1 MVIKKT
7 LIPYLNI
14 QLACVALIYS
24 LLSIK
29 ITADEL
35 QQSYSYAVV
44 LSQAAYGETGWKAV
58 ADSLVKKHSQTGTA
72 KLFIWPES
80 VNDVKSELS
89 AFMPNYIGYI
99 ARPASECN
107 TEFVVTVSRLSRNL
121 DSDPYG
127 DAVWGIIT
135 GFEAG
140 DALRAV
146 SQSLEVKTVLLAS
159 NNLSYEPPIQR
170 FYQGIGMTCDSY
182 TKTDYLFPDKSGEVY
197 TENKRPDAEQDRIKL
212 VCKYLN
218 AQDINITVQGQG
230 TIQGPVDCIIT
241 GGHGNVNVWQCHY
254 PEVGTEG
261 YMNSSNGSL
270 FGSPNSGSTISIK
283 ATTPKVYWCATNCLM
298 GNPNDI
304 NNIVYAAFHSGQAV
318 QMFGFMNEASAGD
331 DFMAWGVYD
340 RTTKFAG
347 KYTLAES
354 FFLSN
359 NIAQFELKHPGGEFV
374 SAQVKLF
381 MDSTVFYGD
390 PAADV
395 TFHDF
400 GDSAKSYKE
409 SLTFSENAQGNTDFT
424 YTVTPVAHDI
434 EFGKGYCYVFRPA
447 ILLPVRIDP
456 TTVAI
461 TKNSGHT
468 TEILENQV
476 IWEMLSKGEV
486 LRKGQSKSLQW
497 TALVT
502 DKKTAVIQTR
512 EQHLQN
518 IKAKTE
524 ILVLSGITGLMAQI
538 RNIPAGAMTLQMV
551 SPAGRVLY
559 TKSFIS
565 DGLKQYTLK
574 LPIGS
579 VSGVCIISLY
589 GRGGCVQKRAFV
601 KT

>member
-1 MVIKKT
+1 
-7 LIPYLNI
+7 LIQFLNVK
-14 QLACVALIYS
+14 LACVVLIYG
-24 LLSIK
+24 LFTVK
-29 ITADEL
+29 ISASEL
-35 QQSYSYAVV
+35 QSYSYAVV
-44 LSQAAYGETGWKAV
+44 ISQAAYGETGWKAV
-58 ADSLVKKHSQTGTA
+58 ADSLVKKHSRNGTA
-72 KLFIWPES
+72 KLFIWSKS
-80 VNDVKSELS
+80 VSDIKSDLS

-99 ARPASECN
+99 ARPATECN
-107 TEFVVTVSRLSRNL
+107 ADFVVTVSRFSRNL

-135 GFEAG
+135 GYEAG
-140 DALRAV
+140 DALRAI
-146 SQSLEVKTVLLAS
+146 SQSLEVKTVLVAS
-159 NNLSYEPPIQR
+159 NNLSYEPPLQR

-182 TKTDYLFPDKSGEVY
+182 TKTDYLFPNKSGKVY
-197 TENKRPDAEQDRIKL
+197 TENKRPEAEQDRIKL

-230 TIQGPVDCIIT
+230 SIQGPVDCIIT

-270 FGSPNSGSTISIK
+270 FGSPNSGTTIPIN
-283 ATTPKVYWCATNCLM
+283 ATTPKIYWCATNCLM
-298 GNPNDI
+298 GNPNNK

-318 QMFGFMNEASAGD
+318 QMFGFVNEASAGD

-359 NIAQFELKHPGGEFV
+359 NNAQFELQHPGGEFI
-374 SAQVKLF
+374 SSQVKLF

-390 PAADV
+390 PAADI

-409 SLTFSENAQGNTDFT
+409 SLTFSKNAQGNTDFT

-447 ILLPVRIDP
+447 ILLPVHIDP
-456 TTVAI
+456 ATVAI
-461 TKNSGHT
+461 TKNSGKT
-468 TEILENQV
+468 TEILENMV
-476 IWEMLSKGEV
+476 MWEMLSKGEV

-497 TALVT
+497 SALVI
-502 DKKTAVIQTR
+502 DKNTAVIQNR
-512 EQHLQN
+512 DQHFQ
-518 IKAKTE
+518 IAKTKAE
-524 ILVLSGITGLMAQI
+524 ISVVSGNAGLTARLQ
-538 RNIPAGAMTLQMV
+538 NIPAGAMTFQMV
-551 SPAGRVLY
+551 NMAGRVFY
-559 TKSFIS
+559 TKSFLS
-565 DGLKQYTLK
+565 DGFKQYEIK
-574 LPIGS
+574 LPTGS
-579 VSGVCIISLY
+579 VPGVYILSLY
-589 GRGGCVQKRAFV
+589 GKSGCVQKKAV
-601 KT
+601 LKHNI

>member
-1 MVIKKT
+1 MTKKA
-7 LIPYLNI
+7 LKPHLNI
-14 QLACVALIYS
+14 QLAYVALIYC
-24 LLSIK
+24 LFTIK
-29 ITADEL
+29 ITADEF
-35 QQSYSYAVV
+35 QHSYSYAVV
-44 LSQAAYGETGWKAV
+44 VSQAAYAETGWKAV
-58 ADSLVKKHSQTGTA
+58 ADSLVKKHSRTGTA
-72 KLFIWPES
+72 KLFIWPKS
-80 VNDVKSELS
+80 VSDIKSELS

-107 TEFVVTVSRLSRNL
+107 AEFVVMVSRLSRNL

-140 DALRAV
+140 DALRAI
-146 SQSLEVKTVLLAS
+146 SQSLEVKTVLAAS
-159 NNLSYEPPIQR
+159 NNLSYEAPLQR

-182 TKTDYLFPDKSGEVY
+182 TKTDYLFPNQSGKIY

-230 TIQGPVDCIIT
+230 SIQGPVDCIIT

-254 PEVGTEG
+254 PEAGTEG
-261 YMNSSNGSL
+261 YMNSSNGL
-270 FGSPNSGSTISIK
+270 LYGKPYSGSTISIK
-283 ATTPKVYWCATNCLM
+283 ATTPKVYWFASNCLM
-298 GNPNDI
+298 GNPNDK
-304 NNIVYAAFHSGQAV
+304 NNIVYAAFHSGLAV
-318 QMFGFMNEASAGD
+318 QVFGFVNEASAGD
-331 DFMAWGVYD
+331 EFMAWGVYD
-340 RTTKFAG
+340 RATKFAG

-359 NIAQFELKHPGGEFV
+359 NIAQFELQHPGGEFV

-409 SLTFSENAQGNTDFT
+409 SLTFSKNAQGNTDFT

-434 EFGKGYCYVFRPA
+434 EFGKGYCYVFRPT
-447 ILLPVRIDP
+447 ILLPVHIDP
-456 TTVAI
+456 TTVVI
-461 TKNSGHT
+461 TKNSGKV
-468 TEILENQV
+468 TEILENMV

-486 LRKGQSKSLQW
+486 LRKGQSKTLQW
-497 TALVT
+497 TALVI
-502 DKKTAVIQTR
+502 DKKTAVIQNR
-512 EQHLQN
+512 KQHLQN

-524 ILVLSGITGLMAQI
+524 ISVLSGITGLTAQI
-538 RNIPAGAMTLQMV
+538 QNIPAGAMTLQV
-551 SPAGRVLY
+551 VNPAGRVFY

-565 DGLKQYTLK
+565 DGSRQYTLK

-589 GRGGCVQKRAFV
+589 GKGGCVQKKAFV